1 MPGMEIV
8 LAVMAALAVACGAVF
23 IKVTV
28 RTFNRGFRN
37 SAQDFL
43 QNKKSVIMVVCS
55 LGLFAGGAV
64 DRKHPILAIV
74 IVVIGFAVALTVAR
88 VRR

>member
-1 MPGMEIV
+1 MEIL
-8 LAVMAALAVACGAVF
+8 LAVMAALVAACGAVF

-28 RTFNRGFRN
+28 RTFNRGIRN
-37 SAQDFL
+37 TAREFL
-43 QNKKSVIMVVCS
+43 QNRKSVIMVICA
-55 LGLFAGGAV
+55 LGLLAGGAV

-74 IVVIGFAVALTVAR
+74 VVVIGFAVALTIAR